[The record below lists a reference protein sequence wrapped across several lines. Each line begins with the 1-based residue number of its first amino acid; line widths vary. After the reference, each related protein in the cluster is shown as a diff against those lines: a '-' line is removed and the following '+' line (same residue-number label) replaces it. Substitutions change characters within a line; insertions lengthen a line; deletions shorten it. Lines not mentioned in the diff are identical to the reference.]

1 MSNEV
6 KFDENVPCEI
16 CGRFGAYLFDGEHL
30 CADCYETR
38 GSCCQECEQEKDVLS
53 QRDEEKK
60 STE

>member
-6 KFDENVPCEI
+6 KFDEHVPCEV

-38 GSCCQECEQEKDVLS
+38 GSCCQECEQEGRC
-53 QRDEEKK
+53 QPEEEKK
-60 STE
+60 SKE